1 VRTTYAPALCSHQGG
16 LVLAWTGTD
25 HHVNILT
32 GAEQP
37 LGTPVRLDGARTR
50 HAPALCSHQGSLI
63 VAWSG
68 TDSRL
73 NLARLS

>member
-1 VRTTYAPALCSHQGG
+1 M
-16 LVLAWTGTD
+16 
-25 HHVNILT
+25 
-32 GAEQP
+32 
-37 LGTPVRLDGARTR
+37 

-68 TDSRL
+68 TDRRL

>member
-1 VRTTYAPALCSHQGG
+1 VRLDEKSSAGFAVNIAADATAPAG
-16 LVLAWTGTD
+16 L
-25 HHVNILT
+25 
-32 GAEQP
+32 
-37 LGTPVRLDGARTR
+37 PVRLDEARTR

-68 TDSRL
+68 TDNRL